1 MEIRLLFPN
10 QLYIEAFEPHNQT
23 CILIEHPLFFTEQ
36 KFHVQKLMLHA
47 VTMRLFCERLREAG
61 KTAELISADQCAAE
75 ADLITALRSFCQPG
89 DTLVVYDV
97 VDDRLEQSLNT
108 VAAALA
114 LPLVVEESPN
124 FLTDRSALAEYRKL
138 RPNAARMA
146 DFYTWQRKRMNVL
159 VLPDGKPVGGV
170 WSLDAENR
178 KRLPK
183 GLAPPEKETL
193 CYNDHET
200 ALLAEAARRFAGNPG
215 ASEGFSH
222 PLTPDHAEYELEQFL
237 NERFLSFG
245 EYEDAI
251 SENKITLYHS
261 RLSAAINCGLLSPA
275 HVIETALAFAEKHQ
289 TPLNSVE
296 GFVRQIIGW
305 REYMRATYV
314 WFGPRMREANSLSH
328 HADLPKGFWDAET
341 GIRPLDGAIRSAL
354 ATAYTHHIERLM
366 VLGCFLLLNETHP
379 TAVYDWFMALF
390 IDAYDWVMVPNVYA
404 MSQYADEG
412 ITTKPY
418 LCGSNYILKMSNYPK
433 EGWTEIWDGLYW
445 RFIDRHRD
453 TLAKNQRLGFS
464 VQTYD
469 RLPVERKAELAQA
482 VTRYYSNQDD
492 SGQDDSGL
500 GP

>member
-10 QLYIEAFEPHNQT
+10 QLFSEAFDSPEQT
-23 CILIEHPLFFTEQ
+23 CILIEHPLFFSEQ
-36 KFHVQKLMLHA
+36 PYHVQKLMLHA

-61 KTAELISADQCAAE
+61 KKAELIPAESCLEE
-75 ADLITALRSFCQPG
+75 ADLIATLQTFCQPD

-97 VDDRLEQSLNT
+97 VDDRLEKSLRT
-108 VAAALA
+108 VAKALGVT
-114 LPLVVEESPN
+114 LVIEESPS
-124 FLTDRSALAEYRKL
+124 FLTNRPALAVYRKL
-138 RPNAARMA
+138 HPNSTRMV
-146 DFYTWQRKRMNVL
+146 DFYTWQRKRLDIL

-183 GLAPPEKETL
+183 GLALPEKEVL
-193 CYNDHET
+193 CYDDHET
-200 ALLAEAARRFAGNPG
+200 TLLAEAAQRFAGSPG

-222 PLTPDHAEYELEQFL
+222 PLTLEHAEYELERFL
-237 NERFLSFG
+237 AERFLSFG

-251 SENKITLYHS
+251 SENEITIYHS
-261 RLSAAINCGLLSPA
+261 RLSAAINCGLLNPA
-275 HVIETALAFAEKHQ
+275 HVIEVALAFAKEHQ

-305 REYMRATYV
+305 REYMRASYV
-314 WFGPRMREANSLSH
+314 WFGPRMREANGLNH
-328 HADLPKGFWDAET
+328 HNELPEGFWDGET
-341 GIRPLDGAIRSAL
+341 GIRPIDGAIRGVL
-354 ATAYTHHIERLM
+354 ATGYTHHIERLM
-366 VLGCFLLLNETHP
+366 VLGCFLLLNETDP
-379 TAVYDWFMALF
+379 KIVYNWFMAFF

-433 EGWTEIWDGLYW
+433 ESWTEVWDGLYW

-453 TLAKNQRLGFS
+453 SLAKNQRLGFS

-469 RLPVERKAELAQA
+469 RLSAERKAELASA
-482 VTRYYSNQDD
+482 VTRYMKVND
-492 SGQDDSGL
+492 
-500 GP
+500 